1 LLQQPVSRSH
11 NEKNLNTPQQKMEGR
26 EMYLQYISLHF
37 FVFALKDQLRSAET
51 LLLRAPD

>member
-1 LLQQPVSRSH
+1 MK
-11 NEKNLNTPQQKMEGR
+11 KNLNTPQQKMEGR